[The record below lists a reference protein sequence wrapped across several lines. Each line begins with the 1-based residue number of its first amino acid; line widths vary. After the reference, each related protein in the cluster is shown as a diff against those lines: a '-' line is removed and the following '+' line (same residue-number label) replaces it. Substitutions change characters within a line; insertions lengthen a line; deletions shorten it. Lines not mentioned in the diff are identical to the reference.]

1 MYYVYLLV
9 SKIDQ
14 SWYIGETSNL
24 KRRFSDHNKGLSR
37 YTNQHK
43 PYELV
48 YYESY
53 LDQKD
58 AKGRER
64 YLKSGAG
71 RIKLKEQLKHYFIA
85 FAPVAQWIEQDVST
99 VKVGGSNPSWGTIII
114 KNNKNQHRAV
124 F

>member
-1 MYYVYLLV
+1 MHYVYFLI

-24 KRRFSDHNKGLSR
+24 KRRFYDHNKGLSR

-71 RIKLKEQLKHYFIA
+71 RIKLKEQLKHYF
-85 FAPVAQWIEQDVST
+85 
-99 VKVGGSNPSWGTIII
+99 KNKPS
-114 KNNKNQHRAV
+114 
-124 F
+124 